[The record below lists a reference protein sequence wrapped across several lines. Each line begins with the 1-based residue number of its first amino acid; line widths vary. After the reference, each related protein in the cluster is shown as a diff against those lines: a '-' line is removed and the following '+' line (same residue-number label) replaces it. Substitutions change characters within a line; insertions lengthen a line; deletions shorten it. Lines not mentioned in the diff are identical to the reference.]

1 MQVRNELGES
11 FSILLRGHPVD
22 LMAVKGRY
30 GYRSLMFPC

>member
-22 LMAVKGRY
+22 FTAVKGRY
-30 GYRSLMFPC
+30 GYRCLMFSC